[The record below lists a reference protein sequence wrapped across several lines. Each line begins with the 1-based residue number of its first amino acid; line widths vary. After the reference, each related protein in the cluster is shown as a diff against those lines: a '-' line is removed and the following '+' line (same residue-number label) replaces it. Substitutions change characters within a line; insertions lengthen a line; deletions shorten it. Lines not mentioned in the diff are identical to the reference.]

1 MPSNEKNGRKK
12 KMKTNLKRRMSV
24 VLLLFLLVAVVTA
37 SERIDFKCT
46 ACKTLLNVLEIAI
59 AGNATVDEVEH
70 LFHKTICPLIARPT
84 YFTLEVCRGIIHM
97 YAPTTWPIILSGV
110 VQPDV
115 LCRLINVCG
124 DDTNELDALRFDLL
138 RLRDTLAPSHR
149 RIVKRTAS
157 PPRAAGKA
165 LRILHVSDL
174 HVDTMYITGGNSDCN
189 TPLCCRSMDGA
200 NATNAASVWGEYSC
214 DLTPT
219 MFLSWQSAVAN
230 LQPPVDAVI
239 ITGDLT
245 PHDIWNETA
254 ALQLARINAVN
265 SALVS
270 TFKGIAPVFM
280 VLGNHDTVACDLF
293 STHAKDWL
301 HHDDFR
307 WLLDGIGSSWTL
319 PPSALATLRQGG
331 YYSAPIVPG
340 LKLLAINTNGWNGNN
355 VYMWLNDTKMTQ
367 MVQWFAQELASS
379 EASGEK
385 VVVAGHIQ
393 LRIASTD
400 LLGTV
405 TNDMLKLLTRFN
417 RTIVGQMFGHTH
429 HDEFQL
435 VRPANSSFRAPAVG
449 VQFVAPSLTTYTN
462 INPSFRVFELDPNTF
477 TFLDFEQYRAN
488 LDETIQNNGAS
499 WDVAYRATDAY
510 GVPDL
515 TPQSM
520 QSLVDRFINNNT
532 LFAMYVDNFQAG
544 TAVHKVDK
552 KKMICNMLGT
562 TADDV
567 ANCK

>member
-1 MPSNEKNGRKK
+1 
-12 KMKTNLKRRMSV
+12 MSIV
-24 VLLLFLLVAVVTA
+24 CLLLVLVVAIVA
-37 SERIDFKCT
+37 GSEQVDFKCT
-46 ACKTLLNVLEIAI
+46 ACKTLLNVLQIAV
-59 AGNATVDEVEH
+59 AGNATVDEVEQ
-70 LFHKTICPLIARPT
+70 LFHKTICPMIARPT
-84 YFTLEVCRGIIHM
+84 YFTLDVCRGIIHM
-97 YAPTTWPIILSGV
+97 YAPTTWPIILAGV

-115 LCRLINVCG
+115 LCRLANVCA
-124 DDTNELDALRFDLL
+124 DDSNELDALRLDLR
-138 RLRDTLAPSHR
+138 RLRDTLAAPSR
-149 RIVKRTAS
+149 PLAKRVVKPVRA
-157 PPRAAGKA
+157 AAGKT

-174 HVDTMYITGGNSDCN
+174 HVDTMYITGGNSDCD

-214 DLTPT
+214 DLSPT
-219 MFLSWQSAVAN
+219 MFSSWQSAVAN
-230 LQPPVDAVI
+230 LQPPVDAVVV
-239 ITGDLT
+239 TGDLT

-265 SALVS
+265 SAVMS

-307 WLLDGIGSSWTL
+307 WLLDDIGSSWTL

-331 YYSAPIVPG
+331 FYSAPIVPG

-355 VYMWLNDTKMTQ
+355 VYVWLNDTKMTQ

-393 LRIASTD
+393 LRIAATD
-400 LLGTV
+400 LLGSV
-405 TNDMLKLLTRFN
+405 TNDMLNLLVRYN

-435 VRPANSSFRAPAVG
+435 VRPAGSSFRAPAVG
-449 VQFVAPSLTTYTN
+449 VQFVAPSLTTFTN
-462 INPSFRVFELDPNTF
+462 INPSFRVFELDPSTF
-477 TFLDFEQYRAN
+477 EFLDFEQYRAN

-499 WDVAYRATDAY
+499 WDVAYRATEAY

-532 LFAMYVDNFQAG
+532 LFTIYAENFRAG
-544 TAVHKVDK
+544 TAVHNPLGDK
-552 KKMICNMLGT
+552 KHMICNMLGT

-567 ANCK
+567 ASCM